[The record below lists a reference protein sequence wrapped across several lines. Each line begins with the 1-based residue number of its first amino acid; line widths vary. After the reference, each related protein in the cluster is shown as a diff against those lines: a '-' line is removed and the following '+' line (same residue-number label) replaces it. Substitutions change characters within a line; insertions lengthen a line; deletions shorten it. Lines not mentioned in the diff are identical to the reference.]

1 MAEYSL
7 TPVEVPQI
15 ETKYRSIKTAIPVP
29 ESLSFFERLRKSE
42 PRSMSGQ
49 PPVIWHSA
57 QDCQVADRYGN
68 KWIDWSSGV
77 LITNCGHAHPRIE
90 KKLHEII
97 DQHLLASY
105 VFVHEGRVELTEML
119 QSLSPD
125 PDNYTVFLLST
136 GSEATENC
144 IKMAKTYALKKYGP
158 KRKYFVTFSSAF
170 HGRTMGSQLAGG
182 WPVQKEWIID
192 GDRTFIQVPFPD
204 GFRNEK
210 PSFQQFLDTLKA
222 HNVEPEEIAGVM
234 SESYQGGGPDFMPI
248 EYAQELEKFCR
259 KYDIILA
266 MDEVQ
271 AGFGRSGKFF
281 TFQHYGITPDLIPC
295 GKGVSSSLPLSAVI
309 GRRDIMDLYAPGSM
323 TSTHSAS
330 PLCVAAALENLK
342 IIKEEKLVENAAA
355 MGEILQPEIRRI
367 QQKYADR
374 MTWAGGRGL
383 VGGIR
388 CTKGDKQ
395 PDPETS
401 LKINLECLYR
411 GLLMFAPV
419 GNGGEC
425 VKIAPPLTIKEDM
438 LRESIAVLE
447 EACDAV
453 FAK

>member
-7 TPVEVPQI
+7 TPVNVPKI
-15 ETKYRSIKTAIPVP
+15 KTKYRSIQTAIPVP
-29 ESLSFFERLRKSE
+29 ESLPFFERLRKSE

-49 PPVIWHSA
+49 PPIIWHSA
-57 QDCQVADRYGN
+57 QDCQVSDRYGN
-68 KWIDWSSGV
+68 TWIDWSSGV

-90 KKLHEII
+90 KRLREMI
-97 DQHLLASY
+97 DQHLLATY
-105 VFVHEGRVELTEML
+105 VFVHEDRVELTEKL
-119 QSLSPD
+119 QSVAPD

-158 KRKYFVTFSSAF
+158 KRKYFISFTAAF

-182 WPVQKEWIID
+182 NPGQKEWIVD
-192 GDRTFIQVPFPD
+192 GDKNFIQVPFPD
-204 GFRNEK
+204 GFRNEH

-222 HNVEPEEIAGVM
+222 HNVSPEEVAGVM
-234 SESYQGGGPDFMPI
+234 SESYQGGGPDFLPVD
-248 EYAQELEKFCR
+248 YAQELEKFCR
-259 KYDIILA
+259 KYDIVLA

-271 AGFGRSGKFF
+271 AGFGRTGKFF
-281 TFQHYGITPDLIPC
+281 TFEHYGIKPDLIPC

-330 PLCVAAALENLK
+330 PLCVAAALENFK
-342 IIKEEKLVENAAA
+342 IIQDEKLVEHAAE
-355 MGEILQPEIRRI
+355 MGKILQPEIIRI
-367 QQKYADR
+367 QQKYPEHL
-374 MTWAGGRGL
+374 TWAGGKGM
-383 VGGIR
+383 VAGIR
-388 CTKGDKQ
+388 CTKGNKE
-395 PDPETS
+395 PDPATS
-401 LKINLECLYR
+401 LKINLQCLYR

-419 GNGGEC
+419 GFGGEC
-425 VKIAPPLTIKEDM
+425 VKIAPPLTMKEDM